1 MKKATKYY
9 LIFLLLSF
17 NLNIVRAANVLI
29 YGPMLATAP
38 NEQSLAVA
46 AGHTVTVVTAAQ
58 WNAMSTAQFASY
70 DAIVIP
76 DNGCSTSGGNGD
88 PNLLNLNATKAVW
101 SPAVTGKIYLL
112 GADAVLHKQGQYQ
125 LLLTN
130 AINFVANAGGTGLY
144 YCLSCNWYSQP
155 SGTPINFLSSVINVT
170 VSGGAGDN
178 VNILQP
184 THPTMAGITNAGLS
198 NWLST
203 AWLRIPITA

>member
-76 DNGCSTSGGNGD
+76 DNGCSTFGGNGD

-130 AINFVANAGGTGLY
+130 AINFAAADGRPLTHAAKLLMGSQALVSVFTLALLVAR
-144 YCLSCNWYSQP
+144 S
-155 SGTPINFLSSVINVT
+155 
-170 VSGGAGDN
+170 
-178 VNILQP
+178 VNILG
-184 THPTMAGITNAGLS
+184 T
-198 NWLST
+198 
-203 AWLRIPITA
+203 